1 VRGRRPSPLD
11 DGGET
16 RVRVAAGDAQAVRR
30 GWEHMF
36 VMHDLE
42 LRQRA
47 LDLIAAGVNDCEV
60 GRRLGVARTTVR
72 QWRWAKERN
81 VAPRALCWRCW
92 RPTRRIELTAADYAE
107 LLGLYLGDGHI
118 SPMPRSERLRLSLD
132 AKYPT
137 IVAESEALLRRGF
150 PDCRVGRAVADGGST
165 VVLWVY
171 HRHLSCLFPQHG
183 PGRKHERAIELEPW
197 QYELVGSAPWA
208 FVRGCIPSDGCSFIN
223 RTGRYSYLSFEL
235 RNWSADIL
243 GIFAATCVGVGL
255 HPRRYA
261 DRVRLCRR
269 ADVAELMA
277 HVGVKS

>member
-16 RVRVAAGDAQAVRR
+16 RVRVAAGAARAVRR
-30 GWEHMF
+30 AWEHTF
-36 VMHDLE
+36 VMHDME
-42 LRQRA
+42 LRHRA
-47 LDLIAAGVNDCEV
+47 LDLIAS
-60 GRRLGVARTTVR
+60 
-72 QWRWAKERN
+72 
-81 VAPRALCWRCW
+81 
-92 RPTRRIELTAADYAE
+92 
-107 LLGLYLGDGHI
+107 LYLGDGHI

-137 IVAESEALLRRGF
+137 IVAEAEALLRRVF
-150 PDCRVGRAVADGGST
+150 PECRVGRVVADGGST

-183 PGRKHERAIELEPW
+183 PGKKHHRAIGLEPW
-197 QYELVGSAPWA
+197 QRDLVGSAPWA
-208 FVRGCIPSDGCSFIN
+208 FVRGCIRSDGCSFIN

-235 RNWSADIL
+235 RNWSQDIL
-243 GIFAATCVGVGL
+243 GIFAATCTALGL
-255 HPRRYA
+255 HPRRYG

-269 ADVAELMA
+269 ADVAELMT